1 MPSLGHLRLA
11 STVAVLATLHLAC
24 SDDRAAPIPAV
35 TPASDAAAD
44 TGGASTACPSAAV
57 AVDPSALL
65 DDFEHAGS
73 VAPLISGRSGGWY
86 ASNDMSPGGIM
97 EPNGDA
103 MPEAI
108 PGGRCGSRHA
118 LHVTGSGFNVWGAVI
133 SVALHWAPNASGV
146 YEEQP
151 YDAQVRGYKGISFFA
166 RVGDTSTTAI
176 RFAVSD
182 QFARPEAGLCNL
194 ADNTCY
200 STYGI
205 VLSHDLGTE
214 WTQFQIPWT
223 GLTQQDFGIKGGE
236 AGPDASKLYDVQFT
250 FPNRAVFDLWVD
262 DIRFF

>member
-1 MPSLGHLRLA
+1 
-11 STVAVLATLHLAC
+11 
-24 SDDRAAPIPAV
+24 
-35 TPASDAAAD
+35 
-44 TGGASTACPSAAV
+44 
-57 AVDPSALL
+57 
-65 DDFEHAGS
+65 
-73 VAPLISGRSGGWY
+73 
-86 ASNDMSPGGIM
+86 
-97 EPNGDA
+97 
-103 MPEAI
+103 
-108 PGGRCGSRHA
+108 
-118 LHVTGSGFNVWGAVI
+118 
-133 SVALHWAPNASGV
+133 V